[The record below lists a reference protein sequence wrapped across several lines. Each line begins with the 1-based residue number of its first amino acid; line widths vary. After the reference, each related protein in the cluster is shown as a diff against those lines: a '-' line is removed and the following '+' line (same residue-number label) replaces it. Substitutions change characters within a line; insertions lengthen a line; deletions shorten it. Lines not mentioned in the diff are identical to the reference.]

1 MNNSVIEHPRGLF
14 SYQLYGKINSKH
26 QKVPS
31 GEVNSLSFRRK
42 YKLPL
47 TSREFGREIALNN
60 NLTTYNYH
68 NVIKTKKTFDHKILN
83 LVREKAIHNN
93 QIRNYERNIMDLK
106 RNNNNNKYL
115 KNNFI
120 NKYIENKENNIN
132 LINIKK
138 NIIDDIIID
147 DENEDKDNNS
157 IINND
162 DEVFYEIKEE
172 NQNNR
177 NKINVPDIYNKYPQ
191 NVDEY
196 FDDIVSELKN
206 KEEKYLP
213 KENYMANQK
222 DINHRMRAILID
234 WLIDVHIKYKMVPQ
248 TIYISVNL
256 IDRFL
261 SENKTNRDKLQ
272 LVGVASMFIASKY
285 EEIYPPELK
294 DFVYITDKAYVKS
307 EVLEMEYKMLK
318 YLNFDITFP
327 TQWSFLEIFK
337 KKLDLDQK
345 TFYLAW
351 FLMELSLI
359 NYKMLK
365 FKYSQIA
372 ASAVLI
378 AIKTLNYFNIV
389 EFEKN
394 TGYNEKD
401 IEECLNEII
410 NFNIYNLTHSL
421 QAIRKKFSTRKYD
434 EVSKIQVY

>member
-106 RNNNNNKYL
+106 RNNNNNRYL

-120 NKYIENKENNIN
+120 NKNIENKENNIN
-132 LINIKK
+132 LINTKK

-327 TQWSFLEIFK
+327 TQWSFLEILK

-401 IEECLNEII
+401 IEECVKEII

>member
-68 NVIKTKKTFDHKILN
+68 NVIKTKRTYDQKILN

-106 RNNNNNKYL
+106 RNNNNNRYL

-132 LINIKK
+132 LINTKK

-378 AIKTLNYFNIV
+378 AIKTLNYYNIV

-401 IEECLNEII
+401 IEECVKEII

>member
-68 NVIKTKKTFDHKILN
+68 NVIKTKRTYDQKILN

-106 RNNNNNKYL
+106 RNNNNNRYL

-120 NKYIENKENNIN
+120 NKNIENKENNIN
-132 LINIKK
+132 LINTKK

-337 KKLDLDQK
+337 KKLDLEQK

-401 IEECLNEII
+401 IEECVKEII

>member
-106 RNNNNNKYL
+106 RNNNNNRYL

-132 LINIKK
+132 LINTKK

-248 TIYISVNL
+248 TMYISVNL

-327 TQWSFLEIFK
+327 TQWSFLEILK

-401 IEECLNEII
+401 IEECVKEII

>member
-1 MNNSVIEHPRGLF
+1 
-14 SYQLYGKINSKH
+14 
-26 QKVPS
+26 
-31 GEVNSLSFRRK
+31 
-42 YKLPL
+42 
-47 TSREFGREIALNN
+47 
-60 NLTTYNYH
+60 
-68 NVIKTKKTFDHKILN
+68 
-83 LVREKAIHNN
+83 
-93 QIRNYERNIMDLK
+93 
-106 RNNNNNKYL
+106 
-115 KNNFI
+115 
-120 NKYIENKENNIN
+120 
-132 LINIKK
+132 
-138 NIIDDIIID
+138 
-147 DENEDKDNNS
+147 
-157 IINND
+157 
-162 DEVFYEIKEE
+162 
-172 NQNNR
+172 
-177 NKINVPDIYNKYPQ
+177 
-191 NVDEY
+191 
-196 FDDIVSELKN
+196 
-206 KEEKYLP
+206 
-213 KENYMANQK
+213 MANQK

-401 IEECLNEII
+401 IEECVKEII

>member
-68 NVIKTKKTFDHKILN
+68 NVIKTKRTYDQKILN

-106 RNNNNNKYL
+106 RNNNNNRYL

-120 NKYIENKENNIN
+120 NKNIENKENNIN
-132 LINIKK
+132 LINTKK

-401 IEECLNEII
+401 IEECVKEII

>member
-68 NVIKTKKTFDHKILN
+68 NVIKTKRTFDQKILN

-106 RNNNNNKYL
+106 RNNNNNRYL

-120 NKYIENKENNIN
+120 NKNIENKENNIN
-132 LINIKK
+132 LINTKK

-248 TIYISVNL
+248 TMYISVNL

-378 AIKTLNYFNIV
+378 AIKTLNYYNIV

-401 IEECLNEII
+401 IEECVKEII

>member
-68 NVIKTKKTFDHKILN
+68 NVIKTKRTYDQKILN

-106 RNNNNNKYL
+106 RNNNNRYL

-120 NKYIENKENNIN
+120 NKNIENKENNIN
-132 LINIKK
+132 LINTKK

-172 NQNNR
+172 NKNNR

-248 TIYISVNL
+248 TMYISVNL

-261 SENKTNRDKLQ
+261 SENKINRDKLQ
-272 LVGVASMFIASKY
+272 LVGVASMFISSKY

-378 AIKTLNYFNIV
+378 AIKTLNYYNIV

-401 IEECLNEII
+401 IEECVKEII

>member
-106 RNNNNNKYL
+106 RNNNNNRYL

-132 LINIKK
+132 LINTKK

-401 IEECLNEII
+401 IEECVKEII

>member
-106 RNNNNNKYL
+106 RNNNNNRYL
-115 KNNFI
+115 KNNFF
-120 NKYIENKENNIN
+120 NKNIENKENNIN
-132 LINIKK
+132 LINTKK

-248 TIYISVNL
+248 TMYISVNL

-327 TQWSFLEIFK
+327 TQWSFLEILK

-401 IEECLNEII
+401 IEECVKEII

>member
-106 RNNNNNKYL
+106 RNNNNNRYL

-132 LINIKK
+132 LINTKK

-337 KKLDLDQK
+337 K
-345 TFYLAW
+345 
-351 FLMELSLI
+351 SLI
-359 NYKMLK
+359 W
-365 FKYSQIA
+365 
-372 ASAVLI
+372 
-378 AIKTLNYFNIV
+378 IKKLFI
-389 EFEKN
+389 
-394 TGYNEKD
+394 
-401 IEECLNEII
+401 
-410 NFNIYNLTHSL
+410 
-421 QAIRKKFSTRKYD
+421 
-434 EVSKIQVY
+434 

>member
-106 RNNNNNKYL
+106 RNNNNNRYL

-132 LINIKK
+132 LINTKK

-248 TIYISVNL
+248 TMYISVNL

-401 IEECLNEII
+401 IEECVKEII

>member
-68 NVIKTKKTFDHKILN
+68 NVIKTKRTYDQKILN

-106 RNNNNNKYL
+106 RNNNNNRYL

-120 NKYIENKENNIN
+120 NKNIENKENNIN
-132 LINIKK
+132 LINTKK

-172 NQNNR
+172 NKNNR

-248 TIYISVNL
+248 TMYISVNL

-401 IEECLNEII
+401 IEECVKEII

>member
-68 NVIKTKKTFDHKILN
+68 NVIKTKRTYDQKILN

-106 RNNNNNKYL
+106 RNNNNNRYL

-132 LINIKK
+132 LINTKK

-337 KKLDLDQK
+337 KKLDLEQK

-401 IEECLNEII
+401 IEECVKEII

>member
-68 NVIKTKKTFDHKILN
+68 NVIKTKRTYDQKILN

-106 RNNNNNKYL
+106 RNNNNRYL

-120 NKYIENKENNIN
+120 NKNIENKENNIN
-132 LINIKK
+132 LINTKK

-378 AIKTLNYFNIV
+378 AIKTLNYYNIV

-401 IEECLNEII
+401 IEECVKEII